1 MYRVRYRDSR
11 PEAERKLP
19 ARVIHIGV
27 DVCYRLG
34 VLRRAGYEI
43 QECAN
48 LIEFRSALRS
58 GIDAGAVF
66 VNDSNGRVSPD
77 AFSIARQSTSAPII
91 LFPNSG
97 RTYHIE
103 QIDLIVPCFTP
114 PDKWLRDVANLIVQS
129 RALRAC
135 SQA

>member
-1 MYRVRYRDSR
+1 MYRVRYGGGR
-11 PEAERKLP
+11 PEAERRLAAK
-19 ARVIHIGV
+19 VIHLGV

-48 LIEFRSALRS
+48 LIEFRSVLQS
-58 GIDAGAVF
+58 GIDADAVF
-66 VNDSNGRVSPD
+66 VNDSNGRVPPD
-77 AFSIARQSTSAPII
+77 AFSVARDSTSAPII

-97 RTYHIE
+97 RTYQLG

-114 PDKWLRDVANLIVQS
+114 PERWLRDVANLIAQS
-129 RALRAC
+129 RALRA
-135 SQA
+135 